1 MVITMID
8 QNNYTIALNDFLRK
22 CVSLY
27 ADYAEAHNLS
37 YYELLTLYIL
47 NRQERVTQKD
57 VGIMFCIPK
66 QSVSRVA
73 QGLKSKAFIEF
84 SPSESDRREKDITL
98 TEAGREFVKESIAPL
113 VQIEAEIFDAI
124 GAEKIKQSIDE
135 ANSLLERMS
144 DGMKSATEKF
154 KAR

>member
-1 MVITMID
+1 MID
-8 QNNYTIALNDFLRK
+8 KTNYTIALNDFLRK

-27 ADYAEAHNLS
+27 AEYAEAHGLS

-47 NRQERVTQKD
+47 NRQERITQKD

-73 QGLKSKAFIEF
+73 QSLISKSLIEF
-84 SPSESDRREKDITL
+84 RPSETDRREKVFTL
-98 TEAGREFVKESIAPL
+98 TETGKEFVKESIVPL
-113 VQIEAEIFDAI
+113 IQIEEEIFDKI
-124 GAEKIKQSIDE
+124 GSERVKQSIDE
-135 ANSLLERMS
+135 ANSLLQQMRG
-144 DGMKSATEKF
+144 GMKSATDKF